1 MFSACPT
8 DLMVNLLE
16 VKQHRSWSFKEP
28 LPGVWEPVNDKQI
41 FREIFLS
48 FFYTTKCARVK
59 QKNVQNGIGTKQ
71 WKSSGSPGHGGA
83 IDAPVVRRPGHI
95 HDLDWTQVT
104 RVGVPGAEKN
114 DEQQKA
120 KSSRTCLSYLGTVI
134 ILPNAPMATWKV
146 MLIPIIIFI
155 ADQFCFTWGGSITGF
170 A

>member
-59 QKNVQNGIGTKQ
+59 KRMNRMAYTQNNGNHQEHLAIVAPSMHRWSADQDTFMIWTGRR
-71 WKSSGSPGHGGA
+71 SPELVYLVA
-83 IDAPVVRRPGHI
+83 
-95 HDLDWTQVT
+95 
-104 RVGVPGAEKN
+104 KN

-146 MLIPIIIFI
+146 ILIPIIILI